1 MALEQQ
7 LTSEIKN
14 AMRAKDSL
22 RLEALRAVKSAI
34 LLAKTQS
41 GASEELSEAQEI
53 QLLQKLVKQRKDSA
67 AIFTEQNRAD
77 LAEPE
82 KAQAAIISE
91 FLPQQLTADE
101 VEAIVADI
109 IAETGASSMKDMGR
123 VMGLANQKMAG
134 QADGKTISTVVKQK
148 LS

>member
-77 LAEPE
+77 LVEPE